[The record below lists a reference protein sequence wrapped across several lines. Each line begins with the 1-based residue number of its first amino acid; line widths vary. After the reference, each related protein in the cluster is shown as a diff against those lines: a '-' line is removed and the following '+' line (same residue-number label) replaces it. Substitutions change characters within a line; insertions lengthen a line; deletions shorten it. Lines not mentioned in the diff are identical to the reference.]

1 MRLKLISSVL
11 VVTALAV
18 ITGCSS
24 SSSTPPPPPAITVA
38 VSPAT
43 AQLSATQTQQFTAT
57 VTNTSNTAVTW
68 SIPSGA
74 AGTMSATGLYTA
86 PSTVAS
92 QTTVTVTA
100 TSQADT
106 SKSGSATIT
115 LMADAVVVTPST
127 ANAYPGGTAQFS
139 ATVNGT
145 ASTAVTWTITGSQ
158 GSIDTTGK
166 YTAPNPV
173 TTPGAITVTATSTAD
188 TTKTGT
194 ATLTLLQLS
203 ALTVSP
209 KGPAIAANAT
219 EPFTAA
225 GTFTDGTHTSTA
237 DWTSEST
244 WTSSNTA
251 IATIAGSTATAG
263 SSVGVTTITATD
275 TPSTISGSTVLS
287 VTAGT
292 LGLGTMSGSYV
303 FSVTHAGTR
312 GQAFSAGV
320 FTADGTTGQITGGL
334 ESFNAPSAT
343 GKGIAI
349 SAGANCGTAS
359 PSVDSCYTVGSDG
372 RGTLHLTTASRGTDT
387 YDIVISSDGS
397 HGQLIFSG
405 TTGIEVGTFE
415 KQSATTLG
423 DGSYSLLLGGVDG
436 TVPTGSSTQNPEVLA
451 GQFVISG
458 GNIAS
463 ATTALD
469 LNDDGFIDGAG
480 TACGTTCPPPATP
493 LQFSATYAQ
502 AGSTGRGTLVLIPT
516 GGIPATQLNS
526 GSWNFDYYVV
536 STNKLVL
543 IQTDVQASTSPTFA
557 ALTGTVEKQTFAASP
572 SLSGSNFVFLVERS
586 AAQGLFGSAG
596 QWMFGATSV
605 TGEYD
610 ANCLQAPPSC
620 LATTTLTPITA
631 SPYTIDA
638 TGRGTLAIS
647 ASRSYIFYLIGDPA
661 TAGARMYILETA
673 TKSNAGVGTLQPAGL
688 TLPATGTSL
697 IFNLGQLATNGDDSS
712 FSGQLVV
719 SSATT
724 LTGIADSNVAVN
736 KVETPG
742 TTEVNGASLVTPDA
756 FGRGTLTLNIPNPN
770 TAYAYYLVS
779 PTEMVIFGTNSALT
793 GVQAVDGSIEVQ

>member
-1 MRLKLISSVL
+1 MRSKLFSGFL
-11 VVTALAV
+11 VVAVLAAITA
-18 ITGCSS
+18 CSGS
-24 SSSTPPPPPAITVA
+24 NNGGGPPPPP
-38 VSPAT
+38 P
-43 AQLSATQTQQFTAT
+43 
-57 VTNTSNTAVTW
+57 
-68 SIPSGA
+68 P
-74 AGTMSATGLYTA
+74 
-86 PSTVAS
+86 
-92 QTTVTVTA
+92 VTVTA
-100 TSQADT
+100 TAGT
-106 SKSGSATIT
+106 ST
-115 LMADAVVVTPST
+115 VV
-127 ANAYPGGTAQFS
+127 PGGTDPFS
-139 ATVNGT
+139 A
-145 ASTAVTWTITGSQ
+145 AVTGTSSTTVTWSLGSSDP
-158 GSIDTTGK
+158 GSIDANSGV
-166 YTAPNPV
+166 YTAPTAVSAPA
-173 TTPGAITVTATSTAD
+173 TIHATATLVSD
-188 TTKTGT
+188 STKTGAAT
-194 ATLTLLQLS
+194 ATLVQLTGI
-203 ALTVSP
+203 TVSP
-209 KGPAIAANAT
+209 RGASLAVSST
-219 EPFTAA
+219 ENFTAT
-225 GTFTDGTHTSTA
+225 GSFTDGTNTTTA
-237 DWTSEST
+237 DWTSNVT

-251 IATIAGSTATAG
+251 VATISSAGVATSTTTL
-263 SSVGVTTITATD
+263 GVTTITATD
-275 TPSTISGSTVLS
+275 TLGGTIKGSTVLN

-292 LGLGTMSGSYV
+292 SSLSTLSGSYV

-320 FTADGTTGQITGGL
+320 FTADGSTGAITTGL
-334 ESFNAPSAT
+334 ESFNAPSST
-343 GKGIAI
+343 GKGVAI

-359 PSVDSCYTVGSDG
+359 PTVDSCYTVGADG

-423 DGSYSLLLGGVDG
+423 DGSYSFLLGGVDG
-436 TVPTGSSTQNPEVLA
+436 SAPTGSTTQNAEVLA

-458 GNIAS
+458 GNIAT

-469 LNDDGFIDGAG
+469 INDAGAIDGAS
-480 TACGTTCPPPATP
+480 TACTTSCPPPTTS

-502 AGSTGRGTLVLIPT
+502 ASGSGRGTLVLTPT
-516 GGIPATQLNS
+516 SGIASTQLNS

-536 STNKLVL
+536 STNKIVL
-543 IQTDVQASTSPTFA
+543 IQTDVQASTTPTFA
-557 ALTGTVEKQTFAASP
+557 ALTGTAEKETFAANP

-596 QWMFGATSV
+596 QWKFGASTV

-638 TGRGTLAIS
+638 AGRGTLAIS
-647 ASRSYIFYLIGDPA
+647 ANRSYVFYLIGDPS

-688 TLPATGTSL
+688 ALPATGTSL

-719 SSATT
+719 STATT

-742 TTEVNGASLVTPDA
+742 TTEVDGASVVTPDA